1 MPIFFI
7 GTFIA
12 LIKLVFGTNFLPD
25 ISFCASYPNIFCK
38 LPIIRLPLGML
49 SLKFAV
55 FMLVWA
61 SIVFPAYFIFVRLG
75 FKESKR
81 EYKETKADKKARK
94 KDGFTMSIKTLN
106 PETGKDESRN
116 NAKQDVNG
124 RWVSEP
130 LTYYGDHLEH
140 VLADELHGNKAKGI
154 TAIKNSGY
162 DNDNK
167 SEE

>member
-55 FMLVWA
+55 FILVWA
-61 SIVFPAYFIFVRLG
+61 SIVLPAYFIFVRLG

-81 EYKETKADKKARK
+81 EYKETKADKKKWDR
-94 KDGFTMSIKTLN
+94 
-106 PETGKDESRN
+106 
-116 NAKQDVNG
+116 
-124 RWVSEP
+124 
-130 LTYYGDHLEH
+130 YGIYAAVIFVPFYILF
-140 VLADELHGNKAKGI
+140 LIFYAD
-154 TAIKNSGY
+154 
-162 DNDNK
+162 
-167 SEE
+167 